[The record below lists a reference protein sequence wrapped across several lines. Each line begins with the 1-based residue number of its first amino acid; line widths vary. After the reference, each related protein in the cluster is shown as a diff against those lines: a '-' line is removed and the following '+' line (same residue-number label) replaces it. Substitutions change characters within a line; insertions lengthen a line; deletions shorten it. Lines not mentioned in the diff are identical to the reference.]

1 MAGGGV
7 MQTLSQKRAAKALEL
22 LLDIG
27 NRTKND
33 EKQRK
38 DFQQMSKSIPPM
50 ILQNGLGQT
59 IAFLKA
65 KGEDKHNRMY
75 DVLNLWLKSLGLI
88 QADILRELNEMSS
101 NNYLI
106 IQTESLRFLEW
117 VKRYANAEIF
127 E

>member
-1 MAGGGV
+1 